1 MIQRYFL
8 VVLVF
13 FCSISLAMAQT
24 IEDDPAKA
32 DVLTGRDQDTTLIR
46 IDSAELKNQMK
57 PMDDPLKAALLSAV
71 VPGLGQAYNGSYW
84 KIPIIYAGFVGLGAS
99 IYYWHYGYINFRNA
113 LAAEIDGN
121 PNTINPY
128 AQFDIGE
135 RVLNL
140 RVEFY
145 QRNRD
150 FLMILTSLY
159 YLLTVVEANV
169 DGHLK
174 TFDISDDISLNIDP
188 HVGQFAFSYQ
198 FGLSLKL
205 NLQ

>member
-1 MIQRYFL
+1 
-8 VVLVF
+8 
-13 FCSISLAMAQT
+13 MAQT
-24 IEDDPAKA
+24 NEDNPAKA

-46 IDSAELKNQMK
+46 IDSAEIKNQAK
-57 PMDDPLKAALLSAV
+57 PLDDPLKAALLSAV

-99 IYYWHYGYINFRNA
+99 IYYWHYGYVNYRNA
-113 LAAEIDGN
+113 LAAEIDED
-121 PNTINPY
+121 PATINPY
-128 AQFDIGE
+128 GQFEIGE

-140 RVEFY
+140 RVEYF

-174 TFDISDDISLNIDP
+174 TFDISDELTLNIDP
-188 HVGQFAFSYQ
+188 HVGQFASAYQ
-198 FGLSLKL
+198 FGLSFKIKMK
-205 NLQ
+205 